1 MPLHDVGYRSWTGVR
16 RPPGSAAVVIASTGI
31 SLAWKSRWLRR
42 AVLFAWSPALA
53 FAMSF
58 FAFEQA
64 VEEGRL
70 GMLEAT
76 AQAGRNLDGVGVLGG
91 LLANALGRPSE
102 GEGGSLP
109 GSIEE
114 VEQTR
119 RTVWSRLLLALM
131 RAPQAVLL
139 AALALAPNPP
149 L

>member
-16 RPPGSAAVVIASTGI
+16 RPPGSAAMVIASTGI
-31 SLAWKSRWLRR
+31 ALAWKSRWLRR

-53 FAMSF
+53 LAMSF

-109 GSIEE
+109 GSI
-114 VEQTR
+114 
-119 RTVWSRLLLALM
+119 
-131 RAPQAVLL
+131 
-139 AALALAPNPP
+139 
-149 L
+149 